1 MSERAQLF
9 QEFLGSGPWANSS
22 VAALAGD
29 ASRRRYHRLKD
40 RSTGRC
46 AIAMDAPPEAGED
59 VRPFLKV
66 ATYLRDLGLSAPEIY
81 AADET
86 NGFLILEDFGI
97 DLYDVVCA
105 QKPHLETELY
115 DAAVDVLIHIAS
127 STPLEGA
134 ADYGPLMTDL
144 ALSCYRWYAEPVLGH
159 DMSSECEAARTVLTP
174 LIAALGHG
182 RVTILRD
189 YHAQNLL
196 WLPDRTGPSRVGLL
210 DFQDAM
216 LGHPAYDVISLTTDA
231 RRDVPVEVQKRCLA
245 QFSDGLNLNPVD
257 FNREASICSVQRNL
271 RILMI
276 FARMSLHFARPH
288 YVDLIPRVWAHL
300 QRDLDHPDL
309 ADLARLI
316 RADLPEPTKETLQ
329 CLKEKCGTIPTLQ

>member
-1 MSERAQLF
+1 MTERAQLF
-9 QEFLGSGPWANSS
+9 QEFLGASPWANSN
-22 VAALAGD
+22 ATALAGD
-29 ASRRRYHRLKD
+29 ASRRRYHRLMD
-40 RSTGRC
+40 RSSGRY

-66 ATYLRDLGLSAPEIY
+66 AAYLRDLGLSAPEIY
-81 AADET
+81 AADEA
-86 NGFLILEDFGI
+86 NGFLILEDFGTG
-97 DLYDVVCA
+97 LYDVVCA
-105 QKPHLETELY
+105 QKPRLEPELY

-127 STPLEGA
+127 STPLDGA
-134 ADYGPLMTDL
+134 ADYAPLMTDL
-144 ALSCYRWYAEPVLGH
+144 ALSCYRWYAEPVLDR
-159 DMSSECEAARTVLTP
+159 DMSTERETARAALTP
-174 LIAALGHG
+174 LLATLGHA
-182 RVTILRD
+182 RATILRD

-216 LGHPAYDVISLTTDA
+216 IGHPAYDLISLTTDA
-231 RRDVPVEVQKRCLA
+231 RRDVPIAIQNRCLA
-245 QFSDGLNLNPVD
+245 RFSNGLNLNPVD
-257 FNREASICSVQRNL
+257 FSRDAAICSVQRNL

-276 FARMSLHFARPH
+276 FARMSLHFARLH

-309 ADLARLI
+309 AALAHLI
-316 RADLPEPTKETLQ
+316 RTHLPEPTKETLQ